1 MKTMSAIRYE
11 DWEYDYK
18 YKNRFAFLG
27 NGKVAAEY
35 LTKTEKMT
43 KLVPYVRIADTP
55 WKIE

>member
-11 DWEYDYK
+11 DWRYDYK
-18 YKNRFAFLG
+18 YKNPFAFLG

-35 LTKTEKMT
+35 LTKAKRLV

-55 WKIE
+55 RNIE